1 MRRVGHSTARAAMRY
16 QHSTDRQ
23 DQEIA
28 AEMSRRLA
36 WPVRTSESRGEHM
49 ARQAR
54 PIDWLGLFPLV
65 ETRGIEPLTP
75 ALQRR
80 CSAN

>member
-1 MRRVGHSTARAAMRY
+1 MLTAV
-16 QHSTDRQ
+16 
-23 DQEIA
+23 I
-28 AEMSRRLA
+28 LA
-36 WPVRTSESRGEHM
+36 V
-49 ARQAR
+49 
-54 PIDWLGLFPLV
+54 FVLV

>member
-1 MRRVGHSTARAAMRY
+1 MRRLSTLSLALGGLIAVVVARGKAKQRESSLWTEASERAAAVQM
-16 QHSTDRQ
+16 
-23 DQEIA
+23 
-28 AEMSRRLA
+28 
-36 WPVRTSESRGEHM
+36 
-49 ARQAR
+49 
-54 PIDWLGLFPLV
+54 V

>member
-1 MRRVGHSTARAAMRY
+1 MRVWLYNWLYSGQGH
-16 QHSTDRQ
+16 
-23 DQEIA
+23 
-28 AEMSRRLA
+28 L
-36 WPVRTSESRGEHM
+36 V
-49 ARQAR
+49 
-54 PIDWLGLFPLV
+54 FVLV